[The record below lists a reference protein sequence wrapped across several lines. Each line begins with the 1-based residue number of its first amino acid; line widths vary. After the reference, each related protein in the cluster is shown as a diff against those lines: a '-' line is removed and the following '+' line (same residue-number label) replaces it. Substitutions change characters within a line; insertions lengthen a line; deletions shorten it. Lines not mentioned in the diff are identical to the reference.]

1 MQIKLFVFGGLNGTD
16 VRRVSRVLFVQR
28 LSLSVIVPCGQQQ
41 EGLLRSLTSSDV
53 SRPREET
60 SVLRAEAF
68 AREKSGRNDPPRRGA
83 RRIRKRHRTQI
94 SFSAAKPTTQLRVP
108 TAGATA
114 SFE

>member
-1 MQIKLFVFGGLNGTD
+1 MQIRFFTFGGLNDSD
-16 VRRVSRVLFVQR
+16 VIRVSRVLFVQR
-28 LSLSVIVPCGQQQ
+28 LSLSVIVPFEQQ

-68 AREKSGRNDPPRRGA
+68 AREKSDRNDPPRRGA

-94 SFSAAKPTTQLRVP
+94 SFSAEKPTTQLRVP